1 MSVYA
6 VVGMGSIAKRHLK
19 NLKFL
24 YPNARIYVVSS
35 SGKNVDLPEGASAVV
50 SLSELIAL
58 KPNYVVLASPAPYHI
73 ETAKLLLENQISVLI
88 EKPLTA
94 KFSDAAEFLNFY
106 ESKNYPPMAVG
117 YCLRFLPSALA
128 VKSFLESGGLGTI
141 YNVHSVV
148 GQFLPSWRSDKS
160 YKDSVS
166 AKAELGGGALLEL
179 SHELDYLQWLFG
191 PLVLQHSWL
200 RTTEELGLQVEE
212 IADLIVTTAT
222 GVFISIHL
230 DFVQK
235 ATQRKCEFIGEKG
248 NLYWDLVANTVT
260 FKDANSTTTIY
271 ADDQYDK
278 NTMYLDMLKAFADVG
293 NLGSRELASL
303 SSSADIIELIELA
316 KQTNKGKV
324 LS

>member
-106 ESKNYPPMAVG
+106 ESKNYPPDGRWILLTV
-117 YCLRFLPSALA
+117 LA
-128 VKSFLESGGLGTI
+128 V
-141 YNVHSVV
+141 
-148 GQFLPSWRSDKS
+148 
-160 YKDSVS
+160 
-166 AKAELGGGALLEL
+166 
-179 SHELDYLQWLFG
+179 
-191 PLVLQHSWL
+191 
-200 RTTEELGLQVEE
+200 
-212 IADLIVTTAT
+212 
-222 GVFISIHL
+222 
-230 DFVQK
+230 
-235 ATQRKCEFIGEKG
+235 
-248 NLYWDLVANTVT
+248 
-260 FKDANSTTTIY
+260 
-271 ADDQYDK
+271 
-278 NTMYLDMLKAFADVG
+278 
-293 NLGSRELASL
+293 
-303 SSSADIIELIELA
+303 SSCS
-316 KQTNKGKV
+316 
-324 LS
+324 